1 MTLVAYMI
9 ILALTVDMFITVLGR
24 PRKYNET
31 LNISYLDDHNEGFTV
46 NTT

>member
-9 ILALTVDMFITVLGR
+9 ILALTVDMFITVLDR

-31 LNISYLDDHNEGFTV
+31 LNISYLDD
-46 NTT
+46 